1 MLNIQMRIL
10 KFSIPRR
17 RFLGLGF
24 AGEPVFVLLLYARSS
39 RVLSKKVY
47 QLGLATSLLSVL
59 LAAGFSRMS
68 LRIESKSVKV
78 VELKAVD
85 VKT

>member
-1 MLNIQMRIL
+1 MMKIQMRLL

-24 AGEPVFVLLLYARSS
+24 VGEPVFVLLLYARSS

-59 LAAGFSRMS
+59 LAAGFSRLS
-68 LRIESKSVKV
+68 LRVESKSMKV
-78 VELKAVD
+78 VELTAVG
-85 VKT
+85 VKS